1 MKRKIS
7 AAIALLAISSTGT
20 HAVAADA
27 LTIYSSAQ
35 PGAVSPDQYRPG
47 SGNTVPGY
55 AVVRH
60 ERDLQLSAGR
70 NNVRFSDVARE
81 IDPTTVSF
89 ESLTDPE
96 GTRVIEQNYQF
107 DLVSTDRLLEK
118 YLDRDITVEQQRGNG
133 SQTFTGSLASKSGG
147 LVLRNKDGSVQ
158 IINGY
163 SGVKLPELPGGLIS
177 KPTLVWDIAAQK
189 AATHKTRVAYQ
200 TGGITWWADYNF
212 IYTEAKEG
220 ACKLDVGAWVSIVN
234 QSGASYKDAK
244 LKLIAG
250 DVQRAQR
257 GRVPAAG
264 EMRALAKMADAPAG
278 FEEKTF
284 FEYHLYTLGFPTTI
298 PDNSTKQ
305 LELFPA
311 AHSVGCQKAL
321 VYLGQGSGFHPY
333 GGLITDR
340 GYGVQGN
347 TKVDVYLNFKNSKDN
362 RLGIPLPAGR
372 IRVSKLDTADN
383 SLEFIGEDAI
393 GHTAKD
399 ESVLIKLGSAFDV
412 VGERKQM
419 DFRIDTNGKW
429 MEEDIEIKLRNR
441 KEEAVTVIAR
451 ESLYRWT
458 NWKIIKQSQDYEKQD
473 SRTIQFP
480 VKIAKGG
487 EATVRYTVRYTW

>member
-1 MKRKIS
+1 MQREIS
-7 AAIALLAISSTGT
+7 AAIAVLAITSTS
-20 HAVAADA
+20 AQVIAADA

-35 PGAVSPDQYRPG
+35 PGAVSPEQYRTG
-47 SGNTVPGY
+47 SGVPVPGY

-60 ERDLQLSAGR
+60 ERDMALIAGR
-70 NNVRFSDVARE
+70 NSVRFSDVARE

-89 ESLTDPE
+89 ESLTDPD

-107 DLVSTDRLLEK
+107 DLVSAGRLMEK
-118 YLDRDITVEQQRGNG
+118 YIDRDITVEQQRGTN
-133 SQTFTGSLASKSGG
+133 SQTFTGTLASTNGG

-158 IINGY
+158 IINGH

-212 IYTEAKEG
+212 TYTEGKDQS
-220 ACKLDVGAWVSIVN
+220 CKLDVGAWVSILN
-234 QSGASYKDAK
+234 QSGATYKDAK

-257 GRVPAAG
+257 GHAVAAP
-264 EMRALAKMADAPAG
+264 EMRVMAKAMDASAG
-278 FEEKTF
+278 FEEKAF
-284 FEYHLYTLGFPTTI
+284 FEYHLYTLGFPTTL

-311 AHSVGCQKAL
+311 ARSVSCQKAL
-321 VYLGQGSGFHPY
+321 VYLGQGAGFHPY
-333 GGLITDR
+333 GGLVTDR
-340 GYGVQGN
+340 GYGIQGN
-347 TKVDVYLNFKNSKDN
+347 TKVDVYLNFKNSKEN
-362 RLGIPLPAGR
+362 RMGMPLPAGR
-372 IRVSKLDTADN
+372 VRVSKLDTADN

-412 VGERKQM
+412 VGERKQL
-419 DFRIDTNGKW
+419 DFRIDNNAKW

-441 KEEAVTVIAR
+441 KDEPVTVVAR

-458 NWKIIKQSQDYEKQD
+458 NWSVIKKSQDFEKQD

-480 VKIAKGG
+480 VKIAKGA